1 MLLKLKFPVMV
12 CYAVLSP
19 LPNFALINLTKSFD
33 NFQCLVQEIEVLIQC
48 LEKLNQLMNNLKK
61 NLLQKNLL

>member
-1 MLLKLKFPVMV
+1 MV